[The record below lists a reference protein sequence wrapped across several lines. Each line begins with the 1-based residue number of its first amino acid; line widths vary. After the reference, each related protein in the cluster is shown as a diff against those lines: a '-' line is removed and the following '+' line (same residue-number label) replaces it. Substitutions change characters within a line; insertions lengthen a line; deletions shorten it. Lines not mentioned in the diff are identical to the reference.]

1 MPLNFLTTRSN
12 APRSTTTVLI
22 HTLFHSKRDKIY
34 EQLEE
39 RKARKKLRT
48 RMKWNLRLPKS
59 IIERKTFFYS
69 LSHTSSLLH
78 ENFIFISFM
87 LIQLLLAGKKKEW
100 VCFELKTCWHDF
112 YSYTLCIRCASYFS
126 STFCMCV
133 NVCILVFFR
142 CVFDYVKNAEM
153 R

>member
-87 LIQLLLAGKKKEW
+87 LIQLLLAGKKRNESVLSWKRVGTIFIRILCVLDVLHIFHPLF
-100 VCFELKTCWHDF
+100 VCVSM
-112 YSYTLCIRCASYFS
+112 YAS
-126 STFCMCV
+126 
-133 NVCILVFFR
+133 
-142 CVFDYVKNAEM
+142 
-153 R
+153 